1 MPPVSEQSAVEE
13 VFIER
18 LGPSG
23 VGIAEALGGR
33 VEVPFA
39 LPGETVRI
47 ERSGRRARLHG
58 IDEASPDRIEP
69 FCRYYARC
77 GGCLFQHLRDDVYAS
92 WKRGK
97 VAGALAAHGLDTPLG
112 DLIDAHGQGR
122 RRIVLHVRP
131 VDGKAR
137 AGFMA
142 TGTHDLVPI
151 EVCPITVPALAEA
164 PRIAEALAR
173 DGMAE
178 GKPLDVAVTATSA
191 GLDVDLR
198 GSGRPGER
206 KIQNLISLAQIL
218 DLARLSIHGEALIE
232 RRAPAIVMGDSVVVP
247 PPGSFLQATA
257 RGEDVLAAEVA
268 EAAGG
273 AKRIVDLFSGAGPFT
288 LRLARRADVHAVEG
302 QAAMLAALDR
312 AARETPGL
320 RRVTTEAR
328 DLFRRPLLGLEL
340 ERYDL
345 AVLDP
350 PRQGAEA
357 QVRQIVLSSLDR
369 VIMVSCDAGTFAR
382 DAAAL
387 VAGGFVPERVTPVD
401 QFKWSAHVEV
411 VGVFDRPRA
420 AGRKGGRR
428 R

>member
-1 MPPVSEQSAVEE
+1 MPPVSEPSAAEE

-23 VGIAEALGGR
+23 LGIAEALGGR
-33 VEVPFA
+33 VEVPFTLA
-39 LPGETVRI
+39 GETVRI
-47 ERSGRRARLHG
+47 ERSGKRARLLAV
-58 IDEASPDRIEP
+58 EEPSPDRIEP

-77 GGCLFQHLRDDVYAS
+77 GGCLFQHLREDVYAS
-92 WKRGK
+92 WKRDK
-97 VAGALAAHGLDTPLG
+97 VAGALVGHGLDVTLG
-112 DLIDAHGQGR
+112 DLIDAHGEGR
-122 RRIVLHVRP
+122 RRMVLHVRP

-142 TGTHDLVPI
+142 IGTHDLVPI
-151 EVCPITVPALAEA
+151 ESCPIAVPALAEA
-164 PRIAEALAR
+164 PRIAEALAK

-178 GKPLDVAVTATSA
+178 AKPLDVAVTATSA

-198 GSGRPGER
+198 GSGRPGDR
-206 KIQNLISLAQIL
+206 KIQNLISLAQTL

-257 RGEDVLAAEVA
+257 RGEDVLAGAVA
-268 EAAGG
+268 EAASK
-273 AKRIVDLFSGAGPFT
+273 AKRVLDLFSGAGPFT
-288 LRLARRADVHAVEG
+288 LRLAKRADVHAVEG

-312 AARETPGL
+312 AVRGTPGL
-320 RRVTTEAR
+320 RRVTTETR
-328 DLFRRPLLGLEL
+328 DLFRRPLLALEL

-369 VIMVSCDAGTFAR
+369 VVMVSCDAGTFAR
-382 DAAAL
+382 DASAL
-387 VAGGFVPERVTPVD
+387 VAGGFVLERAIPVD

-411 VGVFDRPRA
+411 VGIFARPRA
-420 AGRKGGRR
+420 PLRKGARR

>member
-1 MPPVSEQSAVEE
+1 VSEQPATEG

-18 LGPSG
+18 LSPFGLG
-23 VGIAEALGGR
+23 LAEALGGR

-47 ERSGRRARLHG
+47 ERAVKRARLVG
-58 IDEASPDRIEP
+58 IEEVSPDRIAP
-69 FCRYYARC
+69 FCQYYTRC
-77 GGCLFQHLRDDVYAS
+77 GGCLFQHLREDVYAA
-92 WKRGK
+92 WKREK
-97 VAGALAAHGLDTPLG
+97 VAGALAAHGLDAPLG
-112 DLIDAHGQGR
+112 DLIDAHGEGR
-122 RRIVLHVRP
+122 RRMVLHVRP
-131 VDGKAR
+131 VDGRAR

-142 TGTHDLVPI
+142 IGTHDLVPI
-151 EVCPITVPALAEA
+151 EACPIAVPALAEA
-164 PRIAEALAR
+164 PRVAEALAK

-206 KIQNLISLAQIL
+206 KIQNLISLAQTF

-232 RRAPAIVMGDSVVVP
+232 RRAPAISMGGSVVVP

-257 RGEDVLAAEVA
+257 RGEDVLATEVA
-268 EAAGG
+268 AAAGK

-288 LRLARRADVHAVEG
+288 LRLAQKADVHAVEG

-312 AARETPGL
+312 AARETSGL
-320 RRVTTEAR
+320 RRVTTETR
-328 DLFRRPLLGLEL
+328 DLFRRPLLGPEL

-357 QVRQIVLSSLDR
+357 QVRQIVPSSLDR

-411 VGVFDRPRA
+411 VGVFGRPRA
-420 AGRKGGRR
+420 GGRKGGRR